1 MGSFNSLLIKYIK
14 IKNKIKVVNLM
25 KVLVI
30 NCGSSSLKYQLLNPE
45 SGELFAIG
53 LCERIGIEGSKM
65 EYETPAN
72 DFEIEIKQ
80 DMPTHKEALELVI
93 NAITNPEYGVIK
105 SVDEI
110 DAIGHRVV
118 HGGEKFASSVLVT
131 PEVMAAMEE
140 CSELAP
146 LHNPANLLGIRT
158 MQELMPGKPNVGV
171 FDTSFHQ
178 TMPKE
183 AYMYAL
189 PYEDYTELKVR
200 KYGFHG
206 TSHKFVSGVARELLG
221 NPAESKI
228 IVCHLGNGGSISA
241 VKNGKCIDTTMGL
254 TPLQGIMMGTRCGD
268 IDPAAVLFIKNKRG
282 LSDKEMDDRMNKK
295 SGILGVF
302 GESSDCRDMEIAAA
316 AGNERALLAENM
328 FAYKIRGYIGNYAAQ
343 MGGVDAICFTGGI
356 GENSGKVRGDV
367 LKGLEFMGVEL
378 DTEVNSKRQ
387 KGNVLLTKETSK
399 VKVFKIPTNEELVIA
414 RDTYEIVNATK

>member
-1 MGSFNSLLIKYIK
+1 
-14 IKNKIKVVNLM
+14 M

-105 SVDEI
+105 SVEEI

-131 PEVMAAMEE
+131 PEVMVAMEE

-146 LHNPANLLGIRT
+146 LHNPANILGIKT
-158 MQELMPGKPNVGV
+158 MQELMPGKPNVAV

-189 PYEDYTELKVR
+189 PYEDYKELKVR

-221 NPAESKI
+221 NPTESKI

-282 LSDKEMDDRMNKK
+282 LSDREMDDRMNKK

-302 GESSDCRDMEIAAA
+302 GESSDCRDMEVAAA

-328 FAYKIRGYIGNYAAQ
+328 FAYKIRGYVGNYAAQ

-356 GENSGKVRGDV
+356 GENSGKVREAV
-367 LKGLEFMGVEL
+367 LKGLEFIGVEL

-387 KGNVLLTKETSK
+387 KGNVLLSKETSK

-414 RDTYEIVNATK
+414 RDTYEIVNSAK

>member
-1 MGSFNSLLIKYIK
+1 
-14 IKNKIKVVNLM
+14 M

-30 NCGSSSLKYQLLNPE
+30 NCGSSSLKYQLINPE
-45 SGELFAIG
+45 SGEVFAIG

-72 DFEIEIKQ
+72 DFEIEIKEA
-80 DMPTHKEALELVI
+80 MPTHKEALNLVI
-93 NAITNPEYGVIK
+93 KAITNPEYGVIK

-118 HGGEKFASSVLVT
+118 HGGEAFATSVLVT
-131 PEVMAAMEE
+131 DEVMGALEE

-146 LHNPANLLGIRT
+146 LHNPANILGIKT
-158 MQELMPGKPNVGV
+158 MEELMPGKPNVGV
-171 FDTSFHQ
+171 FDTAFHQ

-189 PYEDYTELKVR
+189 PYADYTELKVR

-206 TSHKFVSGVARELLG
+206 TSHKFVSGVAQELLG
-221 NPAESKI
+221 NPTTSKI

-241 VKNGKCIDTTMGL
+241 VKDGQSIDTTMGL

-268 IDPAAVLFIKNKRG
+268 VDPAAVLFIKNKRG
-282 LSDKEMDDRMNKK
+282 LTDKEMDSRMNKE
-295 SGILGVF
+295 SGIQGVF

-316 AGNERALLAENM
+316 AGNERALLAEDM
-328 FAYKIRGYIGNYAAQ
+328 FAYKIRGYVGNFAAQ

-356 GENSGKVRGDV
+356 GENSGKVREAV
-367 LKGLEFMGVEL
+367 LKGLEFLGVDLNKEL
-378 DTEVNSKRQ
+378 NAKRV
-387 KGNVLLTKETSK
+387 KGNVELTTETSK

-414 RDTYEIVNATK
+414 RDTFTIVKNMK

>member
-1 MGSFNSLLIKYIK
+1 
-14 IKNKIKVVNLM
+14 M

-72 DFEIEIKQ
+72 DFEIEIKEA
-80 DMPTHKEALELVI
+80 MPTHKEALELVI
-93 NAITNPEYGVIK
+93 KAITNPEYGVIK
-105 SVDEI
+105 SVEEI

-131 PEVMAAMEE
+131 PEVMDAMEE

-178 TMPKE
+178 TMPQE

-189 PYEDYTELKVR
+189 PYADYTELKVR

-206 TSHKFVSGVARELLG
+206 TSHKFVSGVAQELLG

-228 IVCHLGNGGSISA
+228 IVCHLGNGGSVSA
-241 VKNGKCIDTTMGL
+241 VKNGVCIDTTMGL

-282 LSDKEMDDRMNKK
+282 LSDKEMDDRMNKQ

-302 GESSDCRDMEIAAA
+302 GESSDCRDMEMAAA

-328 FAYKIRGYIGNYAAQ
+328 FAYKIRGYVGNYAAQ

-356 GENSGKVRGDV
+356 GENSGKTREDV
-367 LKGLEFMGVEL
+367 LRGLEFLGLEL
-378 DTEVNSKRQ
+378 DKEVNSKRQ

-399 VKVFKIPTNEELVIA
+399 VKAFKIPTNEELVIA
-414 RDTYEIVNATK
+414 RDTYEIVNSTK

>member
-378 DTEVNSKRQ
+378 DTEVNSERQ

>member
-1 MGSFNSLLIKYIK
+1 
-14 IKNKIKVVNLM
+14 M

-378 DTEVNSKRQ
+378 DTEVNSERQ

>member
-1 MGSFNSLLIKYIK
+1 
-14 IKNKIKVVNLM
+14 M

-30 NCGSSSLKYQLLNPE
+30 NCGSSSLKYQLLNAE

-53 LCERIGIEGSKM
+53 LCERIGIDGSKM

-72 DFEIEIKQ
+72 DFEIEIKEA
-80 DMPTHKEALELVI
+80 MPTHKEALELVI
-93 NAITNPEYGVIK
+93 KAITHPEYGVIK
-105 SVDEI
+105 SVEEI

-118 HGGEKFASSVLVT
+118 HGGEKFAQSVLVT
-131 PEVMAAMEE
+131 PEVMVAMEE

-146 LHNPANLLGIRT
+146 LHNPANLLGIET
-158 MQELMPGKPNVGV
+158 MQNLMPGKPNVAV

-178 TMPKE
+178 TIPKE
-183 AYMYAL
+183 AFMYAL

-206 TSHKFVSGVARELLG
+206 TSHKFVSAVAQELLG

-228 IVCHLGNGGSISA
+228 IICHLGNGGSVSA
-241 VKNGKCIDTTMGL
+241 VKNGVCVDTTMGL

-282 LSDKEMDDRMNKK
+282 LSDKEMDDRMNKQ
-295 SGILGVF
+295 SGILGIF
-302 GESSDCRDMEIAAA
+302 GESSDCRDMEMAAEK
-316 AGNERALLAENM
+316 GNERAILAENM
-328 FAYKIRGYIGNYAAQ
+328 FAYKIRGYVGNYAAQ

-356 GENSGKVRGDV
+356 GENSGKTREDV
-367 LKGLEFMGVEL
+367 LKGLDFLGL
-378 DTEVNSKRQ
+378 DLDKAVNSKRQ
-387 KGNVLLTKETSK
+387 KGNVLLTTETSK
-399 VKVFKIPTNEELVIA
+399 VKAFKIPTNEELVIA
-414 RDTYEIVNATK
+414 RDTFEIVNSTK

>member
-221 NPAESKI
+221 NPVESKI

>member
-1 MGSFNSLLIKYIK
+1 
-14 IKNKIKVVNLM
+14 M

-30 NCGSSSLKYQLLNPE
+30 NCGSSSLKYQLLNAE

-72 DFEIEIKQ
+72 DFEIEIKEA
-80 DMPTHKEALELVI
+80 MPTHKEALELVMK
-93 NAITNPEYGVIK
+93 AITHPEYGVIK
-105 SVDEI
+105 SVEEI

-118 HGGEKFASSVLVT
+118 HGGEKFAQSVLVT
-131 PEVMAAMEE
+131 PEVMVAMDE

-146 LHNPANLLGIRT
+146 LHNPANILGIKT
-158 MQELMPGKPNVGV
+158 MQGLMPGKPNVAV

-178 TMPKE
+178 TIPKE
-183 AYMYAL
+183 AFMYAL
-189 PYEDYTELKVR
+189 PYEDYTDLKVR

-206 TSHKFVSGVARELLG
+206 TSHKFVSGVAQELLG

-228 IVCHLGNGGSISA
+228 IICHLGNGGSVSA
-241 VKNGKCIDTTMGL
+241 VKNGKCIDTSMGL

-282 LSDKEMDDRMNKK
+282 LSDKEMDDRMNKQ
-295 SGILGVF
+295 SGILGIF
-302 GESSDCRDMEIAAA
+302 GVSSDCRDMEMAAE
-316 AGNERALLAENM
+316 AGNERAILAENM
-328 FAYKIRGYIGNYAAQ
+328 FAYKIRGYVGNYAAQ

-356 GENSGKVRGDV
+356 GENSGKTREDI
-367 LKGLEFMGVEL
+367 LKGLEFLGVDL
-378 DTEVNSKRQ
+378 DKAVNSKRQ
-387 KGNVLLTKETSK
+387 KGNVLLTTESSK
-399 VKVFKIPTNEELVIA
+399 VKAFKIPTNEELVIA
-414 RDTYEIVNATK
+414 RDTYEIVNTAK

>member
-1 MGSFNSLLIKYIK
+1 
-14 IKNKIKVVNLM
+14 M

-45 SGELFAIG
+45 SGDVFAIG

-72 DFEIEIKQ
+72 DFEIKINE
-80 DMPTHKEALELVI
+80 DMPTHKEALNLVI
-93 NAITNPEYGVIK
+93 KAITSPEYGVIK
-105 SVDEI
+105 SVEEI

-131 PEVMAAMEE
+131 SEVMAAMEE

-146 LHNPANLLGIRT
+146 LHNPANILGIKT

-206 TSHKFVSGVARELLG
+206 TSHKFVSGIAKELLG
-221 NPAESKI
+221 NPESSKI
-228 IVCHLGNGGSISA
+228 IVCHLGNGGSIA
-241 VKNGKCIDTTMGL
+241 AIKDGKCIDTTMGL

-282 LSDKEMDDRMNKK
+282 LSDKEMDDRMNKQ

-302 GESSDCRDMEIAAA
+302 GESSDCRDMELAAA
-316 AGNERALLAENM
+316 AGNERAILAEEM
-328 FAYKIRGYIGNYAAQ
+328 FAYKIRGYVGNYAAQ

-356 GENSGKVRGDV
+356 GENSGKARGDV
-367 LKGLEFMGVEL
+367 LKGLEFLGVEL
-378 DTEVNSKRQ
+378 DKEANSKRQ

-414 RDTYEIVNATK
+414 RDTFEIVNETK